1 MHVYLQIID
10 APGLLERLVQI
21 LRIVNWGP
29 NLADMISHNIV
40 SQTPITSDILTFFSS
55 ALGVSD
61 WDHFASLESIVT
73 PEGGTASGAGSATA
87 GSPVRPSAGTGG
99 GLSTPPGRNRDLST
113 LDDEDIT
120 AELLNSFSPTQ
131 TDGSNPHGG
140 GVMDLSNIVSV
151 MQVARNLG
159 IADMT
164 PLGEALLSA
173 TNTPLAPHETLLAQ
187 RATAG
192 TQSARRQSLL
202 NISPARAKKEL
213 QFHAMLLNPYQ
224 IELVFVLCTLLSGRR
239 KIAVQQRLHV
249 AELDTVL
256 LRMFDRMSW
265 GAPPLNP
272 GAAPQHIHGPNC
284 ECDAESPVRV
294 QFLRLV
300 HNFYDR
306 DFLGNDNKLLML
318 SAAERLFV
326 QQERADMEIP
336 REVTEHSG
344 LLCKIIHTLAKEPPE
359 SIYKFWLSACVEN
372 FLRGCGRMGQ
382 FLVSKLGMLEFTV
395 KQIVQHDLA
404 GTASLQ
410 TFFDLLGE
418 ILKCNHSLLDQF
430 SAQLSEEDFQKVCK
444 VTMANLVDSNVFVR
458 SLYLSVEMIAYS
470 YGGCER
476 NDVLYPHP
484 TSGMDLFGFHV
495 NSLNAPHSQ
504 LPQQRSG
511 ALSYLRDTWVQ
522 FEPAVLSRRA
532 VPLSSAQLAAG
543 VGSKVS
549 PKAGRSDSTAST
561 PGRSHVDTS
570 GESSASSSFGTNII
584 GALKDIRKATKHF
597 LNFGD
602 NVRTTSHEP
611 VGKPSAADEAD
622 RESEFFDCRSSPPAA
637 ASRHSQDFVS
647 AVPRPTV
654 VPVDESVQHMLLA
667 TSRESTSEEVE
678 AHLRAAPQLV
688 IPDNLSRIVK
698 FLAEEKINIV
708 VRLMST
714 VSLSTI
720 NHENICCL
728 NTVILIL
735 LLEHKR

>member
-1 MHVYLQIID
+1 
-10 APGLLERLVQI
+10 
-21 LRIVNWGP
+21 
-29 NLADMISHNIV
+29 MISHNIV
-40 SQTPITSDILTFFSS
+40 SQTPITSDILNFFSS
-55 ALGVSD
+55 SLGVSD

-73 PEGGTASGAGSATA
+73 TEGGNISGAASPPA
-87 GSPVRPSAGTGG
+87 GSPVRTNGG
-99 GLSTPPGRNRDLST
+99 GGGPSTPSRNRDLST

-120 AELLNSFSPTQ
+120 AELLNSFSPTLP
-131 TDGSNPHGG
+131 DGSNHPHGSSA
-140 GVMDLSNIVSV
+140 MDLSNIVSV

-173 TNTPLAPHETLLAQ
+173 TNTPLVHHEAFLSQ
-187 RATAG
+187 RSQT
-192 TQSARRQSLL
+192 ARRQSLH

-239 KIAVQQRLHV
+239 KIAVQQRLHT
-249 AELDTVL
+249 ASLETVL

-265 GAPPLNP
+265 GSPPLNP

-336 REVTEHSG
+336 REMNDNSG
-344 LLCKIIHTLAKEPPE
+344 LLCKIIHTLSKEPPE

-382 FLVSKLGMLEFTV
+382 FVVSKLGRLEYTV
-395 KQIVQHDLA
+395 KQIVQHDLE
-404 GTASLQ
+404 GNASLQ

-418 ILKCNHSLLDQF
+418 ILKCNHSLLDTF
-430 SAQLSEEDFQKVCK
+430 NTQLSEEDFQKVCK

-458 SLYLSVEMIAYS
+458 SLFLSVEMIAYS
-470 YGGCER
+470 YGSCER

-484 TSGMDLFGFHV
+484 ASGMDLFGFHM
-495 NSLNAPHSQ
+495 NSLSAPHST

-511 ALSYLRDTWVQ
+511 ALGYLRDTWVQ
-522 FEPAVLSRRA
+522 FEPTVLSRRA
-532 VPLSSAQLAAG
+532 VPLSSAQLATDAAAASAG
-543 VGSKVS
+543 TGSKVS
-549 PKAGRSDSTAST
+549 PKGRSDSAAST
-561 PGRSHVDTS
+561 PGRSGVDTS
-570 GESSASSSFGTNII
+570 GESSAASSFSTNII
-584 GALKDIRKATKHF
+584 GAFKDIRKATKHF

-602 NVRTTSHEP
+602 NVKPTTSTSHEI
-611 VGKPSAADEAD
+611 VTKPSADEAEH
-622 RESEFFDCRSSPPAA
+622 ESEYFDCRSSPPAA
-637 ASRHSQDFVS
+637 SRSHSS
-647 AVPRPTV
+647 SVPDALGPVT
-654 VPVDESVQHMLLA
+654 VPVDALVQQVLLA
-667 TSRESTSEEVE
+667 ASQENISETVE
-678 AHLRAAPQLV
+678 EQLRAAMPLMV
-688 IPDNLSRIVK
+688 PDNLSRIVR
-698 FLAEEKINIV
+698 FLTEEKINII

-728 NTVILIL
+728 NTVVLIL